1 VTRLREQY
9 FHALGFEPCDKE
21 KLKAALARAYELRSF
36 EIEHHWKRATYFWG
50 FQVAIFAAFGLLSK
64 ASGTLDWNAMTVALA
79 GLGVLT
85 AFAQSI
91 STRASKFW
99 QQNWER
105 HIDMLEG
112 SIVSV
117 ALRPLRIF
125 VLSPESTARR
135 VIFCK
140 GAHNGRPFGR
150 HKTTVVTAYRS
161 VRRRRSKA
169 LAGRFEGTDCRGKP
183 RAGGDCHRCRASPWV
198 PAPAGARLAAPGAFG
213 PVGTAGF
220 GGHAVVRAGGIGI
233 GATGGRRAH
242 RVAGSSRCD
251 G

>member
-1 VTRLREQY
+1 LAQSTGLPTPISQ
-9 FHALGFEPCDKE
+9 A
-21 KLKAALARAYELRSF
+21 KLNHY
-36 EIEHHWKRATYFWG
+36 
-50 FQVAIFAAFGLLSK
+50 
-64 ASGTLDWNAMTVALA
+64 A
-79 GLGVLT
+79 GLDGGWSRRSADARLSDHGSYTHAGRLCGRSRQRHEFSSGIDREKCEPFRLELGLKVKNWSRT
-85 AFAQSI
+85 APS
-91 STRASKFW
+91 AS
-99 QQNWER
+99 R
-105 HIDMLEG
+105 M
-112 SIVSV
+112 VSV
-117 ALRPLRIF
+117 ALRPLRIV
-125 VLSPESTARR
+125 VLSSESTARR

-161 VRRRRSKA
+161 IRRRRSKA

-213 PVGTAGF
+213 PIGAAGF
-220 GGHAVVRAGGIGI
+220 GGQAVVRAGGIGI
-233 GATGGRRAH
+233 GAIRSRRAH

>member
-1 VTRLREQY
+1 MNTACVGCHDNIELPFEFRMAFQPIVDLGAQRIWGYE
-9 FHALGFEPCDKE
+9 ALVRGVNGES
-21 KLKAALARAYELRSF
+21 AYSILS
-36 EIEHHWKRATYFWG
+36 
-50 FQVAIFAAFGLLSK
+50 QV
-64 ASGTLDWNAMTVALA
+64 
-79 GLGVLT
+79 
-85 AFAQSI
+85 
-91 STRASKFW
+91 
-99 QQNWER
+99 
-105 HIDMLEG
+105 
-112 SIVSV
+112 VSV

-135 VIFCK
+135 VFFCK

-150 HKTTVVTAYRS
+150 HKTTVVIAYRS